1 MTYRQPLTEEEL
13 PFLAGSHV
21 TANKGTGLVH
31 TAPAHGHDD
40 FQLAMAHNIK
50 IVCLLLKCNPL
61 YSAGKEKTTYFSLLR
76 EKTSSKFSISQRN
89 STKIIEQQEN
99 SLDQSKKYSHQ
110 GRGQFHPYKKL

>member
-1 MTYRQPLTEEEL
+1 MKTFTNCLCLSGSSLSSMTYRQPLTEEEL

-50 IVCLLLKCNPL
+50 IVCLFLKCNPL
-61 YSAGKEKTTYFSLLR
+61 YSVGKKTKTYCFC
-76 EKTSSKFSISQRN
+76 
-89 STKIIEQQEN
+89 
-99 SLDQSKKYSHQ
+99 KKRQ
-110 GRGQFHPYKKL
+110 AVNFLFRGEIARK

>member
-1 MTYRQPLTEEEL
+1 MFWLRNKKNNFSYAPLFGVLLSLSGSSLSSMTYRQPLTEEEL

-50 IVCLLLKCNPL
+50 IVCLLPKCNPL
-61 YSAGKEKTTYFSLLR
+61 RKSNIFLAFARKRQEVNFLFHR
-76 EKTSSKFSISQRN
+76 ETARK
-89 STKIIEQQEN
+89 
-99 SLDQSKKYSHQ
+99 
-110 GRGQFHPYKKL
+110 